1 MKFIHGESG
10 LLAETRITD
19 GHDATDPHAIV
30 AKVTR
35 WLHGGM
41 KWWDESRKSLCQK
54 FLRSIH
60 RLHPNKTA

>member
-1 MKFIHGESG
+1 MKFIHAESG
-10 LLAETRITD
+10 LLAETRISD

-41 KWWDESRKSLCQK
+41 K
-54 FLRSIH
+54 
-60 RLHPNKTA
+60 